1 VEMSMNHIRLYDLF
15 RRELHLT
22 DDKAADVV
30 YAVQEIADLAIDSKM
45 DTLATKED
53 IYSIKSEINS
63 KIDSEINSVKSEI
76 HSIKSE
82 INSKINSEINS
93 VRKDIQDGKDNIY
106 RAIYLSGIVQF
117 IAMIGS
123 FLAIVKLIK

>member
-1 VEMSMNHIRLYDLF
+1 MNHIRLYDLF

-30 YAVQEIADLAIDSKM
+30 YAVQEIADLAIDSKR

-53 IYSIKSEINS
+53 IYSIKA
-63 KIDSEINSVKSEI
+63 
-76 HSIKSE
+76 E

-93 VRKDIQDGKDNIY
+93 LRQDIKDFKNNICK
-106 RAIYLSGIVQF
+106 AIYLSGIVQF
-117 IAMIGS
+117 ITMIGS

>member
-1 VEMSMNHIRLYDLF
+1 MNHIRLYDLF

-22 DDKAADVV
+22 DDKAADAV
-30 YAVQEIADLAIDSKM
+30 YAVQEIVELTIDSKK
-45 DTLATKED
+45 DAVATKED

-63 KIDSEINSVKSEI
+63 KINSEINSVKSEI
-76 HSIKSE
+76 NSVKSE

-93 VRKDIQDGKDNIY
+93 VRKDIQDAKDNIY

-123 FLAIVKLIK
+123 FLAIIKLIK

>member
-1 VEMSMNHIRLYDLF
+1 MNHIRLYDLF

-45 DTLATKED
+45 DALATKED

-63 KIDSEINSVKSEI
+63 LRQD
-76 HSIKSE
+76 IKDFK
-82 INSKINSEINS
+82 N
-93 VRKDIQDGKDNIY
+93 NIC

>member
-1 VEMSMNHIRLYDLF
+1 MNHIRLYDLF

-30 YAVQEIADLAIDSKM
+30 YAVQEIAEAAIDSKM
-45 DTLATKED
+45 DAMATKED
-53 IYSIKSEINS
+53 IYSIKSDIN
-63 KIDSEINSVKSEI
+63 SEINSV
-76 HSIKSE
+76 KSE

-93 VRKDIQDGKDNIY
+93 VRKDIQDAKDNIY
-106 RAIYLSGIVQF
+106 RAIYLSGIMQF

>member
-1 VEMSMNHIRLYDLF
+1 MNHIRLYDLF
-15 RRELHLT
+15 RRELHLA
-22 DDKAADVV
+22 DDKAADAV
-30 YAVQEIADLAIDSKM
+30 YAVQEIAELAIDSKK
-45 DTLATKED
+45 DAVATKEDIYSLKED
-53 IYSIKSEINS
+53 IYSIKSEINL
-63 KIDSEINSVKSEI
+63 KINSEINSV
-76 HSIKSE
+76 KSE

-93 VRKDIQDGKDNIY
+93 VRKDIQDAKDNLY